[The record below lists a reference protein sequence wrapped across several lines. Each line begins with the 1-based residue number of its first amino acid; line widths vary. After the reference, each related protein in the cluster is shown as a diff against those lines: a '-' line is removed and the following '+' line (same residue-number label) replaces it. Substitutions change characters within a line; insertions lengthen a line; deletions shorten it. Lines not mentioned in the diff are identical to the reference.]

1 MFPFNDILISSPF
14 ADFDLDTNQQA
25 SNNYFPTINT
35 AEPSSSSLPPNPVR
49 RSSAAEVLAANTK
62 ANAGNA
68 VGNRQTNSSAVGL
81 DSVDMAK
88 SRDST
93 PASSRRGTDS
103 RSPSFTLPN
112 SRRSSAA
119 GERSREGVR
128 QEMRDRNSDEAMD
141 VEDGAFEEEEDRS
154 EEAKAKQDAF
164 ARKRNAHYGNEAE
177 A

>member
-1 MFPFNDILISSPF
+1 M
-14 ADFDLDTNQQA
+14 
-25 SNNYFPTINT
+25 
-35 AEPSSSSLPPNPVR
+35 
-49 RSSAAEVLAANTK
+49 LAANTK
-62 ANAGNA
+62 ANAGNTTGRA
-68 VGNRQTNSSAVGL
+68 SNSSAVGL

-128 QEMRDRNSDEAMD
+128 QEMRDRNSDAMD
-141 VEDGAFEEEEDRS
+141 VEDGAFEEEEDKS